1 MMGRSP
7 RRFELIVFDWDG
19 TLYDST
25 ALIVQAL
32 RAACADVGQ
41 PVPGPEA
48 ASHVIGL
55 GLHEALRQVAPGL
68 PAAQIPELVAAYRVH
83 YLAQQQGLSLFPG
96 TVELLEGLRARGH
109 RLAIATGKSRRGLDE
124 VLERP
129 PGPDAPPGRRLGHYF
144 DASRTADETH
154 SKPHPRMLLEL
165 IDHFGVRAEHT
176 LMVGDTSHDL
186 QLAANAGTAALA
198 VGYGAHPPES
208 LHAFGPLAVLPSM
221 QALDHWLRDHA

>member
-1 MMGRSP
+1 MSPVP